1 MYREPYDEDI
11 YYEEDEVGYYGRKI
25 DEDYFDA
32 QVYRLSNLV
41 ALTGH
46 SPLSHIGV
54 YSHPNLIM
62 AINGEEIRV
71 GQSGYYELNDFEITN
86 LGIAADN
93 DDDTDRFTVDYQY
106 QVTI

>member
-1 MYREPYDEDI
+1 MYRESYDLDI
-11 YYEEDEVGYYGRKI
+11 YYEEDEEGYYGRQI

-41 ALTGH
+41 ANTGQ
-46 SPLSHIGV
+46 SSLSHIGV

-86 LGIAADN
+86 LGVVAN
-93 DDDTDRFTVDYQY
+93 NVDDTDRFTIDYQY
-106 QVTI
+106 QIGE